1 MQTHSDQDQEH
12 RDVTMEKAIQAVNIA
27 ATTTTNN
34 GNTVAKA
41 GENGETTPF
50 SQVLS
55 PAREQAALPADQQG
69 GNPLPGEQAL
79 PEEAVAQ
86 AAVAETEVLSSLLE
100 QADTEV
106 AIPSA
111 EVTTGEPV
119 VLLDEADAETDV
131 AATVTTAA
139 VPVAPVGVPVVNPN
153 GSNVVA
159 DQRPEVV
166 SGANIRVEQPV
177 GEVALSVLREA
188 TGTVNRGETVTVLP
202 AQATQAITGNSTSSS
217 TTLTDAVET
226 AVRAGVQQ
234 AVAAQVGQDGL
245 QQSLSGKHQ
254 AAHAPV
260 TEARVSIENISAS
273 FSPLLNDAASVAT
286 SPRIGVPVGEAG
298 WGRAVG
304 EQVVW
309 HVSQNIQSANL
320 RLNPQHLGPLEMQLQ
335 MEGDKAT
342 LAFTSQHAQV
352 RDALESSLPRLREMF
367 AQNGLN
373 IVDVN
378 VSQQQSGSGD
388 RQNAQPVSSEE
399 NAEHASLAE
408 NTVDPVSTGQTEGV
422 GLVDYYV

>member
-41 GENGETTPF
+41 GENSETTPF

-79 PEEAVAQ
+79 PEGAVAQ

-111 EVTTGEPV
+111 EVTTGESI

-139 VPVAPVGVPVVNPN
+139 VPVPPAGVPVVNTN
-153 GSNVVA
+153 GSNVA
-159 DQRPEVV
+159 AYQRPEVV
-166 SGANIRVEQPV
+166 PGANIRVEQPV

-226 AVRAGVQQ
+226 AVRGGVQQ

-254 AAHAPV
+254 AIRAALTEVRPV
-260 TEARVSIENISAS
+260 SEHISTS
-273 FSPLLNDAASVAT
+273 FTPLLNDAASVAT
-286 SPRIGVPVGEAG
+286 SPRISVPVGEAG

-378 VSQQQSGSGD
+378 VSQQQTGRGD
-388 RQNAQPVSSEE
+388 QQDTQSVSSEE
-399 NAEHASLAE
+399 NSEQTLAE
-408 NTVDPVSTGQTEGV
+408 DITDPVSSGHTEGV
-422 GLVDYYV
+422 GMVDYYV